1 MKVYILCNTLKGC
14 DYSYPHP
21 FNQINL
27 QPSIYYT
34 AKFIP
39 AHIKTLN
46 IIMSQE
52 LEKYNF
58 QNVIKFTLRNRDCNF
73 IYDTD
78 IANIS
83 FEKRIYEITSSIDE
97 TDNEPI
103 LFIETKVVYDFEKF
117 DSTTIFCNDSFVAV
131 TNDKYSGIFGFKNVR
146 TLRTLR
152 NNITNMC
159 SFDDFFKGATKIIL
173 PGSIYSVE
181 SYDKIKNNIT
191 RFKPSQMR
199 ICFDLDNTLV
209 TPPYILRDY
218 STVKPIQNMIDLAK
232 KLKSEGHIII
242 IHTAR
247 KMLSNSHNTGA
258 AIANIAKLTIET
270 LDNFEIPYD
279 ELIFGKPY
287 AEIYIDDKA
296 FNPYVNS
303 FESVGLIT

>member
-39 AHIKTLN
+39 ANIKTIN

-58 QNVIKFTLRNRDCNF
+58 QNVIKFTLRDRKCNF
-73 IYDTD
+73 IYDND
-78 IANIS
+78 ISNS
-83 FEKRIYEITSSIDE
+83 FEKKIYEITNSIDE

-103 LFIETKVVYDFEKF
+103 LFIETKVVYDFEYF
-117 DSTTIFCNDSFVAV
+117 DNTTLFSNDSFVAV
-131 TNDKYSGIFGFKNVR
+131 TNDKYSGIFGFKNI
-146 TLRTLR
+146 TSLR
-152 NNITNMC
+152 NNITNIC
-159 SFDDFFKGATKIIL
+159 NIDDFFKYATKIIL

-181 SYDKIKNNIT
+181 TLDEIKKNIQY
-191 RFKPSQMR
+191 FKSSQLR

-232 KLKSEGHIII
+232 KLKNEGHIII

>member
-39 AHIKTLN
+39 DHIKTIN

-52 LEKYNF
+52 LDKYNF
-58 QNVIKFTLRNRDCNF
+58 QNVIKFTLRNRNCNF
-73 IYDTD
+73 IYYDD
-78 IANIS
+78 ISSKS
-83 FEKRIYEITSSIDE
+83 FEKRICEITNYIDE

-117 DSTTIFCNDSFVAV
+117 DNTLFINDSFVAV
-131 TNDKYSGIFGFKNVR
+131 TNDKYSGIFGFKNIKY
-146 TLRTLR
+146 LR
-152 NNITNMC
+152 NDITNMIN
-159 SFDDFFKGATKIIL
+159 FDDFFKNSIKIML

-181 SYDKIKNNIT
+181 TYDKIKSNIEH
-191 RFKPSQMR
+191 FKPSQMR

-247 KMLSNSHNTGA
+247 KMLSHSHNTGA

>member
-27 QPSIYYT
+27 HPSIYYT

-46 IIMSQE
+46 IIMPEE
-52 LEKYNF
+52 LDKYNF

-73 IYDTD
+73 IYDND
-78 IANIS
+78 ISKS
-83 FEKRIYEITSSIDE
+83 FENKIYEITKSINQS
-97 TDNEPI
+97 DNEPI
-103 LFIETKVVYDFEKF
+103 LFIETKVVYDFENF
-117 DSTTIFCNDSFVAV
+117 DNTLFTNNSFVAIS
-131 TNDKYSGIFGFKNVR
+131 NNNYSGIFGFKNI
-146 TLRTLR
+146 TSLRIA
-152 NNITNMC
+152 ITNMS
-159 SFDDFFKGATKIIL
+159 SFDDFFNYNTKMKL
-173 PGSIYSVE
+173 PGNIYSVE
-181 SYDKIKNNIT
+181 TLDEIKNNIQY
-191 RFKPSQMR
+191 FKPSQMR

-218 STVKPIQNMIDLAK
+218 STVKPIQKMIDLAK
-232 KLKSEGHIII
+232 KLKNEGHIII

-247 KMLSNSHNTGA
+247 KMLSHSHNTGA

>member
-39 AHIKTLN
+39 ANIKTIN

-58 QNVIKFTLRNRDCNF
+58 QNVIKFTLRDRDCNF

-78 IANIS
+78 ISKS
-83 FEKRIYEITSSIDE
+83 FEKRIYDITNSIDK

-103 LFIETKVVYDFEKF
+103 LFIETKVVYDFENF
-117 DSTTIFCNDSFVAV
+117 DNIIFNNDSFVAV
-131 TNDKYSGIFGFKNVR
+131 ANDIHSGIFGFKNIIS
-146 TLRTLR
+146 LR
-152 NNITNMC
+152 NAITNM
-159 SFDDFFKGATKIIL
+159 SNFDDFFKCATKIML

-181 SYDKIKNNIT
+181 TYNEIKNNMHY
-191 RFKPSQMR
+191 FKPSQMR

-232 KLKSEGHIII
+232 KLKNEGHIII

>member
-39 AHIKTLN
+39 PYIKTLN

-78 IANIS
+78 ITNIN
-83 FEKRIYEITSSIDE
+83 FEKKIYDITSSIDE
-97 TDNEPI
+97 TDNEPL
-103 LFIETKVVYDFEKF
+103 LFIETKVIYDFENF
-117 DSTTIFCNDSFVAV
+117 DNTSLFTNNSFVAV
-131 TNDKYSGIFGFKNVR
+131 TNNKYSGIFGFKNMLS
-146 TLRTLR
+146 LRDA
-152 NNITNMC
+152 ITNMC
-159 SFDDFFKGATKIIL
+159 SFDDFFKCATQITL
-173 PGSIYSVE
+173 PGNIYSVE
-181 SYDKIKNNIT
+181 TYDKIKSNIEH
-191 RFKPSQMR
+191 FKPSQMR